1 MGEIMKEI
9 SNFINSYNVYQG
21 LSIDDEYFEDKFLE
35 YFYKFK
41 NELQEMIRDNNLT
54 ELETKRVWKIFY
66 EKVSSSNDM
75 MISIILN
82 KDIDYM
88 KIYIR
93 KIKDVILA
101 SEEGNK
107 TREHLKKID
116 LMVDKLSDYNIS
128 TDEEN
133 IMKIFDMFNPSYD
146 SYFDDVIK
154 LKKIVNDI
162 VDNYRRN
169 YSLKIANKKIRLLED
184 RVNKIIDDKAFSLG
198 IVTSDYN
205 KFLAMI
211 NDYKNKEIKNVDEY
225 RELVR
230 ELRKWYNDFK
240 DEINKK
246 YSCSLASKLNDKYSS
261 LIDKIISRFNKR
273 INYNEEVS
281 LKLEEIFKLHL
292 WNILRID
299 EEFKKCNYWWQYTND
314 EIYNKKRVLYEE
326 KVRQYKKNIRTLTK
340 DIREFYS
347 SKEAQRLVARINL
360 IADKYN
366 NKLAKDMGMPVPKNP
381 WMIRKY
387 LWADLDNFN
396 SEYGNEIRK
405 IINKP
410 WRFIVRSLAVNN
422 KIVVEEEQN
431 LDLSRPYIF
440 VSTHYFTED
449 VIGLFS
455 SINRQAYMLMGT
467 TDQIENNPLM
477 LAAILFGFFHVDRMD
492 PESRTLCFEK
502 QNALISQGA
511 SFINYVGGSW
521 ENSENELQPLSFSGP
536 VKTSKLTGA
545 LIVPVSSYL
554 VPEDKTIYMRFGN
567 PLDVRKMEIDC
578 ANEMIRDTLA
588 TMHYKQLEK
597 YSYPIKDTIIY
608 DKDREIRTH
617 DLPYNQHIYYMN
629 QVGNEYWN
637 QPWTKPFAKEE
648 IGLRKRHV
656 TSIDEVY
663 SFIDN
668 LSRENLINSAFELAP
683 IMSKIDEHERYD
695 IVKYLDE
702 NYDKFKVRSRKNK
715 D

>member
-1 MGEIMKEI
+1 MKEI